1 MVGALFDSC
10 ILIDFLNGIPV
21 AADEL
26 RRYETRAISVVTWI
40 EVMAGAPVAQ
50 RDATARFLAGFTLV
64 ALDATVAA
72 ETVLVRRDFRLKL
85 PDAIVF
91 ASARVAGFLL
101 VTRDRKNFP
110 GDDPGVRF
118 PYGAP

>member
-10 ILIDFLNGIPV
+10 ILIDHLNGIPV
-21 AADEL
+21 AAVEL
-26 RRYETRAISVVTWI
+26 RRYEARAISVVTWI
-40 EVMAGAPVAQ
+40 EVMAGAPSAQ
-50 RDATARFLAGFTLV
+50 REATGQFLAGFTLV
-64 ALDATVAA
+64 PLDAAVAA

-91 ASARVAGFLL
+91 ASARVTGFLL
-101 VTRDRKNFP
+101 VTRDRKDFP

-118 PYGAP
+118 PYGVP